1 MNPAPTVFDDHSPV
15 SFQRQIAKCSCLR
28 GSSFAKPPSG
38 GQEVTGRGTRYLRD
52 LQKQAYNWQRASGI
66 KRSWDSAF
74 KIGDEVDEES
84 TVRDDQVAAEVVD
97 PQSRGSSA
105 SQGSEFTCNIWTSPF
120 TLPSTVIKDP
130 HKEQRNW
137 IWLAPTSAWSLT
149 ARLMVMMTE
158 KLDLNSTHNIP
169 KFYLDG
175 DIYPLVWDRAT
186 ASEPFDTSG
195 LPSVD
200 YALYLFNIVKFHL
213 GQMYRF
219 FDEDTFVSQMHEFYA
234 SDAAEKASKPRFWF
248 VQFLLVL
255 ALGNAFVS
263 RPRNQSSP
271 PGAKFFARA
280 MSIMPNHTSTGK
292 DSLLA
297 IEALALAGLYLY
309 AIDHREAAHV
319 QVGHAVR
326 IAHMEGLHTQ
336 LPEQELGTATVTR
349 CRNLWWSL
357 YTMDRHV
364 SSSLGL
370 PMTTKDSDISTLI
383 NTPSMGFHD
392 ITFSLQV
399 RLSQMLSFILS
410 TIYKTEKTQL
420 GRFLEITRN
429 ILHAMAKHAE
439 EIEKMMQIS
448 FQSSM
453 DNVPQEMRHLI
464 LLYHQCV
471 IVATRPLLLSV
482 LKERLEKLGRAEEDW
497 QKFLALPKS
506 LISIGIKSAE
516 KTLQILSDENGH
528 LETFLPFDLEF
539 TYAAALHLTMANTLY
554 PPGTNDDTYSKSAHS
569 ILDEMIMCG
578 NKVAEV
584 RKDELRCIEGL
595 FQEFAKRVQ
604 QEGLQVLTL
613 SGRGLAEAGPD
624 ENPSQECRGQTPATE
639 PPTFTESSAQSPSIN
654 QSLTASVDP
663 LDNVIGISSYEFLS
677 IVDQIGG
684 SEMPYVLNA
693 GLDWMDGGA
702 IAYPFC

>member
-1 MNPAPTVFDDHSPV
+1 
-15 SFQRQIAKCSCLR
+15 
-28 GSSFAKPPSG
+28 
-38 GQEVTGRGTRYLRD
+38 
-52 LQKQAYNWQRASGI
+52 
-66 KRSWDSAF
+66 
-74 KIGDEVDEES
+74 
-84 TVRDDQVAAEVVD
+84 
-97 PQSRGSSA
+97 
-105 SQGSEFTCNIWTSPF
+105 
-120 TLPSTVIKDP
+120 
-130 HKEQRNW
+130 
-137 IWLAPTSAWSLT
+137 
-149 ARLMVMMTE
+149 MTE

-175 DIYPLVWDRAT
+175 DIYPFVWDRAT
-186 ASEPFDTSG
+186 ASEPFDTTG

-213 GQMYRF
+213 GQTYRF
-219 FDEDTFVSQMHEFYA
+219 FDENTFVSQMHEFYA
-234 SDAAEKASKPRFWF
+234 SDAVEKASKPRFWF

-297 IEALALAGLYLY
+297 IEVLALAGLYLY

-319 QVGHAVR
+319 HVGHAVR

-336 LPEQELGTATVTR
+336 LPEQELGTATVAR
-349 CRNLWWSL
+349 CRNLWWTL
-357 YTMDRHV
+357 YIMDRHV

-383 NTPSMGFHD
+383 NTPSMDFHD
-392 ITFSLQV
+392 IAFSLQV

-429 ILHAMAKHAE
+429 ILQTMARHAE
-439 EIEKMMQIS
+439 EIERMMQIS

-453 DNVPQEMRHLI
+453 DNVPQEMRYII

-506 LISIGIKSAE
+506 LIFIGIKSAE

-554 PPGTNDDTYSKSAHS
+554 TPGTNDTSYSKSAHS

-584 RKDELRCIEGL
+584 RKGELHCIEGL
-595 FQEFAKRVQ
+595 FHEFAKRVQ

-613 SGRGLAEAGPD
+613 SGHGLAEAGPD
-624 ENPSQECRGQTPATE
+624 ENPSQECRGQTPPTE
-639 PPTFTESSAQSPSIN
+639 PPTVTESTTQSPSAN
-654 QSLTASVDP
+654 HSLTASVDA
-663 LDNVIGISSYEFLS
+663 LDNIMGISSYEFLS

-684 SEMPYVLNA
+684 SEMHYVLNS
-693 GLDWMDGGA
+693 GQDWAEGDV
-702 IAYPFC
+702 IAYPFG

>member
-1 MNPAPTVFDDHSPV
+1 
-15 SFQRQIAKCSCLR
+15 
-28 GSSFAKPPSG
+28 
-38 GQEVTGRGTRYLRD
+38 
-52 LQKQAYNWQRASGI
+52 
-66 KRSWDSAF
+66 
-74 KIGDEVDEES
+74 
-84 TVRDDQVAAEVVD
+84 
-97 PQSRGSSA
+97 
-105 SQGSEFTCNIWTSPF
+105 
-120 TLPSTVIKDP
+120 
-130 HKEQRNW
+130 
-137 IWLAPTSAWSLT
+137 
-149 ARLMVMMTE
+149 MTE

-175 DIYPLVWDRAT
+175 DIYPFVWDRAT

-349 CRNLWWSL
+349 CRNLWWTL
-357 YTMDRHV
+357 YIMDRHV

-370 PMTTKDSDISTLI
+370 PMTTKDSDISTLV
-383 NTPSMGFHD
+383 NTPNMGFHD

-453 DNVPQEMRHLI
+453 DNVPQEMRHII

-471 IVATRPLLLSV
+471 IIATRPLLLSV

-554 PPGTNDDTYSKSAHS
+554 PPGTNDDTYK
-569 ILDEMIMCG
+569 
-578 NKVAEV
+578 V

-654 QSLTASVDP
+654 QSLTPSVDP

-684 SEMPYVLNA
+684 SEMPYVLNP
-693 GLDWMDGGA
+693 GQDWMDGGA
-702 IAYPFC
+702 ITYPFG

>member
-1 MNPAPTVFDDHSPV
+1 
-15 SFQRQIAKCSCLR
+15 
-28 GSSFAKPPSG
+28 
-38 GQEVTGRGTRYLRD
+38 
-52 LQKQAYNWQRASGI
+52 
-66 KRSWDSAF
+66 
-74 KIGDEVDEES
+74 
-84 TVRDDQVAAEVVD
+84 
-97 PQSRGSSA
+97 
-105 SQGSEFTCNIWTSPF
+105 
-120 TLPSTVIKDP
+120 
-130 HKEQRNW
+130 
-137 IWLAPTSAWSLT
+137 
-149 ARLMVMMTE
+149 MVMMTE
-158 KLDLNSTHNIP
+158 KLDLSSTHNIP

-175 DIYPLVWDRAT
+175 DIYPLAWDRAT

-410 TIYKTEKTQL
+410 SECAFAPMLCTISSLTCLHIAIYKTEKTQL

-464 LLYHQCV
+464 LLYHQV
-471 IVATRPLLLSV
+471 
-482 LKERLEKLGRAEEDW
+482 
-497 QKFLALPKS
+497 LALVSYLPCM
-506 LISIGIKSAE
+506 GA
-516 KTLQILSDENGH
+516 GH
-528 LETFLPFDLEF
+528 
-539 TYAAALHLTMANTLY
+539 
-554 PPGTNDDTYSKSAHS
+554 
-569 ILDEMIMCG
+569 IC
-578 NKVAEV
+578 
-584 RKDELRCIEGL
+584 
-595 FQEFAKRVQ
+595 
-604 QEGLQVLTL
+604 
-613 SGRGLAEAGPD
+613 
-624 ENPSQECRGQTPATE
+624 
-639 PPTFTESSAQSPSIN
+639 
-654 QSLTASVDP
+654 
-663 LDNVIGISSYEFLS
+663 
-677 IVDQIGG
+677 
-684 SEMPYVLNA
+684 
-693 GLDWMDGGA
+693 
-702 IAYPFC
+702 